1 MSTLCAAW
9 PHVWCAYCRQ
19 VLFNAVFDL
28 ALKGLLG
35 FVFVHFL
42 AASEQAPARSPQ
54 TPNPKAYPTAKQK
67 QQAPRRV
74 LGAQQTSKPFLRLRL
89 GGFRR
94 VQLPPENFYR
104 G

>member
-1 MSTLCAAW
+1 MRGLA
-9 PHVWCAYCRQ
+9 HVRCTYCRQ

-42 AASEQAPARSPQ
+42 AASEQAPKARSPL

-67 QQAPRRV
+67 QQALRRV
-74 LGAQQTSKPFLRLRL
+74 LGPQQTTKPFLRIRL
-89 GGFRR
+89 GGFRCA
-94 VQLPPENFYR
+94 QLPPENFYR